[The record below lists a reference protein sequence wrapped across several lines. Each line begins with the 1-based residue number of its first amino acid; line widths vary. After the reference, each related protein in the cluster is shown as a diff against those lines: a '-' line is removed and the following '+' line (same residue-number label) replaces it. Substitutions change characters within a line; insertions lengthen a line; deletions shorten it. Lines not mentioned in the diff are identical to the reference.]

1 MRFLDG
7 INNPGD
13 LKKFPRAELPR
24 LAQEIREEIVRVVS
38 VNGGHLATN
47 LGIVELTLALHAVFD
62 APRDKIVW
70 DTGNQVYAHKLI
82 TGRREAFSTIRQFG
96 GLSGFTRREESP
108 YDSFNA
114 GHAGTAIS
122 AAFGM
127 VEARDLLKEDHKVVA
142 VIGDGAMTAGMVY
155 EALNHAG
162 ASKKDFIVIL
172 NDNEMSISKNVGAI
186 SAYLSRIITGQFYT
200 RVKEETKHLLKTIPR
215 IGEPMIKAAH
225 KVEESAKGFIGP
237 GILFEEM
244 GFQYVGP
251 IDGHRFDHLFPM
263 LENVK
268 RLKGPILVHVIT
280 KKGKGYEPAEKNPV
294 TLHAASPFEV
304 ETGKTRKTPRFPTYT
319 QVFSSTLMRLAKRDK
334 RIVAITAA
342 MPEGTG
348 LTLFEREFPDRCY
361 DVGIAEPHAVTFAAG
376 LAVSGLHPVVAIY
389 STFMQRAY
397 DQIIH
402 DVCIQNLPVVLCL
415 DRAGLVGEDG
425 HTHHGVFDLAYL
437 RILPNMVIMAPKDE
451 NELQHMLKTAL
462 KHEGPVTI
470 RYPRGEG
477 VGAEMDARLLR
488 LPIGKG
494 ELITNGSDV
503 GIIALGH
510 GVYPSL
516 AAARE
521 LEKEGISVSVVNA
534 RFAKPID
541 QDLITQVARKTGR
554 LVTVEEH
561 VLDGGFGS
569 AVLEALEREGLS
581 GVEVKRI
588 GLPDLFF
595 EHGAVRTLR
604 ERYGFT
610 TESLVGEIRAF
621 VRGGAPKPDHPGP
634 GLGNRRTVAAHH
646 PERTGPY

>member
-1 MRFLDG
+1 MRLLDG
-7 INNPGD
+7 INSPED
-13 LKKFPRAELPR
+13 LKKLPRTELPR
-24 LAQEIREEIVRVVS
+24 LAQEIREEIIRVTS
-38 VNGGHLATN
+38 LNGGHLATN

-82 TGRREAFSTIRQFG
+82 TGRRDQFHTIRQFG
-96 GLSGFTRREESP
+96 GISGFTRREESP
-108 YDSFNA
+108 YDTFNA
-114 GHAGTAIS
+114 GHAGTSIS
-122 AAFGM
+122 AALGM
-127 VEARDLLKEDHKVVA
+127 VEARDHLGEDSKVIA

-155 EALNHAG
+155 EGLNQAG

-200 RVKEETKHLLKTIPR
+200 KVKEETKHLLKTIPR

-237 GILFEEM
+237 GLLFEEL
-244 GFQYVGP
+244 GFQYIGP
-251 IDGHRFDHLFPM
+251 IDGNRFEHLFPT
-263 LENVK
+263 LENIK

-294 TLHAASPFEV
+294 TLHAASPFLV
-304 ETGKTRKTPRFPTYT
+304 ETGEARKAARFPTYT
-319 QVFSSTLMRLAKRDK
+319 QVFASTLVKLAKRDK
-334 RIVAITAA
+334 QIVAITAA

-348 LTLFEREFPDRCY
+348 LSQFDKEFPDRCY

-376 LAVSGLHPVVAIY
+376 LAVSGLRPVVAIY

-397 DQIIH
+397 DQIVH

-425 HTHHGVFDLAYL
+425 HTHHGIFDIGFL
-437 RILPNMVIMAPKDE
+437 RILPNLVVMAPKDE
-451 NELQHMLKTAL
+451 NELQHMLHTAL
-462 KHEGPVTI
+462 KHDGPTAI

-477 VGAEMDARLLR
+477 VGAEMDARPSR
-488 LPIGKG
+488 LPIGKA
-494 ELITNGSDV
+494 ELLKNGNDLA
-503 GIIALGH
+503 ILALGH
-510 GVYPSL
+510 GVHPSL

-521 LEKEGISVSVVNA
+521 LEAEGISAAVVNA
-534 RFAKPID
+534 RFVKPID
-541 QDLITQVARKTGR
+541 RDLIVQLARKTRR

-561 VLDGGFGS
+561 VLQGGFGS
-569 AVLEALEREGLS
+569 AVLEVLEEEGLV

-588 GLPDLFF
+588 GLPDLFI
-595 EHGAVRTLR
+595 EHGGVRLLR
-604 ERYGFT
+604 ERFGFT
-610 TESLVGEIRAF
+610 AETLLHDIQSFIQTNLPAARLRDGQGRA
-621 VRGGAPKPDHPGP
+621 GLPKVEMP
-634 GLGNRRTVAAHH
+634 RRM
-646 PERTGPY
+646 G

>member
-1 MRFLDG
+1 MRLLDR
-7 INNPGD
+7 INSPSD
-13 LKKFPRAELPR
+13 LKKLPR
-24 LAQEIREEIVRVVS
+24 TDLPALAQEIREEIIRVTS
-38 VNGGHLATN
+38 INGGHLATN

-82 TGRREAFSTIRQFG
+82 TGRREQFDTIRRFE

-114 GHAGTAIS
+114 GHAGTSIS
-122 AAFGM
+122 AALGM
-127 VEARDLLKEDHKVVA
+127 VEARDHLGQNHKVIA

-155 EALNHAG
+155 EGLNQAG

-200 RVKEETKHLLKTIPR
+200 KVKEEAKHLLKTIPR
-215 IGEPMIKAAH
+215 IGPPMIKAAH

-237 GILFEEM
+237 GLLFEEL
-244 GFQYVGP
+244 GFQYIGP
-251 IDGHRFDHLFPM
+251 IDGNRFEHLFPT
-263 LENVK
+263 LENIS

-280 KKGKGYEPAEKNPV
+280 KKGKGYEPAERNPV
-294 TLHAASPFEV
+294 TLHAASPFQV
-304 ETGKTRKTPRFPTYT
+304 QTGQARKTPRFPTYT
-319 QVFSSTLMRLAKRDK
+319 QVFASTLGRLAKRDK
-334 RIVAITAA
+334 QIMAITAA

-348 LTLFEREFPDRCY
+348 LSRFAQEFPDRCY

-376 LAVSGLHPVVAIY
+376 LAAAGLRPVVAIY

-397 DQIIH
+397 DQILH

-425 HTHHGVFDLAYL
+425 HTHHGIFDIGFL
-437 RILPNMVIMAPKDE
+437 RIIPNLVIMAPKDE
-451 NELQHMLKTAL
+451 NELQHMVYTAT
-462 KHEGPVTI
+462 KHEGPVAI

-477 VGAEMDARLLR
+477 LGVGMDARLMR
-488 LPIGKG
+488 LPIGKA
-494 ELITNGSDV
+494 ELLKNGNDV
-503 GIIALGH
+503 AILALGH

-516 AAARE
+516 EAARE
-521 LEKEGISVSVVNA
+521 LEKEGISAALANVRFVKPLDRELISQLA
-534 RFAKPID
+534 RR
-541 QDLITQVARKTGR
+541 TRR

-561 VLDGGFGS
+561 VLQGGFGS
-569 AVLEALEREGLS
+569 AVLEVLEEEGLS

-588 GLPDLFF
+588 GLPDHFIQ
-595 EHGAVRTLR
+595 HGAVRTLR
-604 ERYGFT
+604 ERFGFT
-610 TESLVGEIRAF
+610 AETLLRDIQFFVQAGLSPLRLPEAQRQAGHPNVEVPRRVG
-621 VRGGAPKPDHPGP
+621 
-634 GLGNRRTVAAHH
+634 
-646 PERTGPY
+646 